1 MEMQD
6 VVQKIRGDL
15 ESIALL
21 GDPAVADATR
31 RLLAVLDNVLM
42 TRCLEMAGQLA
53 AEVSDQLPDSRVEM
67 RWTGQSMTFVVV
79 DDQTVEHIEPAMDSD
94 GWARVTLR
102 LPTALKQAVE
112 AEAGRD
118 GASTNAWIVGLLQQ
132 AVARRRRTGRRLH
145 GYGQA

>member
-6 VVQKIRGDL
+6 VIQKIRGDL

-42 TRCLEMAGQLA
+42 TRCLEMAGQIA

-67 RWTGQSMTFVVV
+67 RWTGQAMTFVVV
-79 DDQTVEHIEPAMDSD
+79 EDQPLEQADPAMDSD

-112 AEAGRD
+112 AEASRD

>member
-6 VVQKIRGDL
+6 VIQKIRGDL

-31 RLLAVLDNVLM
+31 RLLAVFDNVLI

-79 DDQTVEHIEPAMDSD
+79 DDQTVEHAEPAMDSD

-132 AVARRRRTGRRLH
+132 AVARRRRTGHRLH

>member
-79 DDQTVEHIEPAMDSD
+79 DDQTVEHTEPAMDSD